1 MADMTMIQIDILSKT
16 YPQDHVQTNLCVLQ
30 DVHFN
35 IKSGEFCC
43 IVGPSGSGKTTLLNL
58 ISGLDKNLKGSIL
71 INGEAPTEGAVPGYM
86 FQSSRLMPWLTVREN
101 VTLVLQKGAS
111 EERVDD
117 LLNEIGLNDFA
128 DVYPKHL
135 SGGMRRRVALARAII
150 TEPPLLLLDE
160 PFLSLDA
167 SIANHLR
174 RQLIDICERRST
186 TVVFVTHDLRE
197 ALYLADRVLFLSSRP
212 GKIVLDHFVEI
223 QRPRVPE
230 GEAVEMLKLN
240 LLKNHPK
247 LLSGLVEINAIDME
261 AIGE

>member
-1 MADMTMIQIDILSKT
+1 
-16 YPQDHVQTNLCVLQ
+16 
-30 DVHFN
+30 
-35 IKSGEFCC
+35 
-43 IVGPSGSGKTTLLNL
+43 
-58 ISGLDKNLKGSIL
+58 
-71 INGEAPTEGAVPGYM
+71 
-86 FQSSRLMPWLTVREN
+86 MPWLTVREN

-117 LLNEIGLNDFA
+117 LLHEIGLNDFA

-150 TEPPLLLLDE
+150 TEPLLLLLDE

-167 SIANHLR
+167 SIANHLW